1 MKPGLAEQR
10 THGGK
15 VLGKAWSVLARDLG
29 RKLSRHLAVSIEFA
43 TESGCR
49 TWIRTM
55 TNRSRVCCATV
66 TPSGNPG
73 REGEARFPA
82 R

>member
-1 MKPGLAEQR
+1 MSAADGGPSYHEATAKSAAELTLDPR
-10 THGGK
+10 SSSLYEGS
-15 VLGKAWSVLARDLG
+15 AE
-29 RKLSRHLAVSIEFA
+29 LSGSGN
-43 TESGCR
+43 GCR

-73 REGEARFPA
+73 REAEARIPA
-82 R
+82 P